1 MAKESI
7 IMRLNIV
14 NLGLSEF
21 FDRKSDI
28 LYGLFHALSSLGYET
43 AISHNSLKASDLNLI
58 IGSDVAAG
66 DAGAVQQISKNI
78 DYIIY
83 EVENFNGKTVNYRE
97 NFNLTNYQKLL
108 SSAKF
113 VITPYFYNVKN
124 LQTFLDKDKI
134 IYARWGFHER
144 MISSNIVRNNDFQYD
159 ALFFGLIKG
168 SRVEKYKMLVDH
180 FGEKIKI
187 LTANDPFTNRDYGI
201 ISSRFGLSLSYGDTD
216 NFVNPF
222 RIYYMVANGLPV
234 LSDHVADD
242 DDYQD
247 ICTRVSFDN
256 LFAVVNSAQQDPKNL
271 QDNCR
276 KNSLIQNLR
285 GII

>member
-1 MAKESI
+1 
-7 IMRLNIV
+7 MRVNIV

-28 LYGLFHALSSLGYET
+28 IYGLFHALSSLGYET

-124 LQTFLDKDKI
+124 LQTLNSFC
-134 IYARWGFHER
+134 
-144 MISSNIVRNNDFQYD
+144 V
-159 ALFFGLIKG
+159 LI
-168 SRVEKYKMLVDH
+168 
-180 FGEKIKI
+180 
-187 LTANDPFTNRDYGI
+187 
-201 ISSRFGLSLSYGDTD
+201 
-216 NFVNPF
+216 
-222 RIYYMVANGLPV
+222 
-234 LSDHVADD
+234 
-242 DDYQD
+242 
-247 ICTRVSFDN
+247 
-256 LFAVVNSAQQDPKNL
+256 
-271 QDNCR
+271 
-276 KNSLIQNLR
+276 
-285 GII
+285 